1 MSFIITPLRWV
12 VDLLYSWVGSYGV
25 AIILFTLAVKLVL
38 LPLDI
43 KQRHSM
49 RKMQDI
55 QPKIEEINQKVNEK
69 DPEKRS
75 AKTMELYKKEKV
87 NPMGGCL
94 PMLIQLPI
102 LYAMFAV
109 MRHIAGEQA
118 VLMVQQVTQGLPFEP
133 ESFLWI
139 RNIWQ
144 PDNVMANVI
153 PTLSEISVNLSA
165 VSGNDLLNTDIINVI
180 RANYDIVM
188 RPILEQYNV
197 GCPTAGPS
205 CRSWPA
211 LPSTSPRG

>member
-1 MSFIITPLRWV
+1 
-12 VDLLYSWVGSYGV
+12 
-25 AIILFTLAVKLVL
+25 
-38 LPLDI
+38 
-43 KQRHSM
+43 
-49 RKMQDI
+49 
-55 QPKIEEINQKVNEK
+55 
-69 DPEKRS
+69 
-75 AKTMELYKKEKV
+75 
-87 NPMGGCL
+87 MGGCL

-102 LYAMFAV
+102 LYAMFTV

-197 GCPTAGPS
+197 GVSNGWAILPILAGASQYFTTWLMNGKQTAAQRNNPQA
-205 CRSWPA
+205 C
-211 LPSTSPRG
+211 LLYTSRCV

>member
-1 MSFIITPLRWV
+1 
-12 VDLLYSWVGSYGV
+12 
-25 AIILFTLAVKLVL
+25 
-38 LPLDI
+38 
-43 KQRHSM
+43 
-49 RKMQDI
+49 
-55 QPKIEEINQKVNEK
+55 
-69 DPEKRS
+69 
-75 AKTMELYKKEKV
+75 
-87 NPMGGCL
+87 
-94 PMLIQLPI
+94 
-102 LYAMFAV
+102 

-144 PDNVMANVI
+144 PDNIMANVI

-180 RANYDIVM
+180 RANYA
-188 RPILEQYNV
+188 PSSNSTTS